1 MRRGEPISKAAT
13 ETFERYRSL
22 LFSIAY
28 RMLGSVLEAEDV
40 VQEAFLPWQEASGR
54 EPFAQVLPLEDRCPT
69 LDRSAALR
77 ESPPRRVLRSL
88 APRAHRDRRGF
99 GLGRRPGRDA
109 LDGVYGAPREP
120 HVRRAGGVPG
130 AGGLRFRLRGDSL
143 ARRQERGQLPPDLT
157 PRAGP
162 WRPGAP
168 ASRARPSRRSVSWTA
183 FSKRA

>member
-1 MRRGEPISKAAT
+1 MGRACFGSCDRDFRAVQAVAVLDRLPDARQRDGSRGCGAGGFPTLAGGLR
-13 ETFERYRSL
+13 ER
-22 LFSIAY
+22 
-28 RMLGSVLEAEDV
+28 D
-40 VQEAFLPWQEASGR
+40 
-54 EPFAQVLPLEDRCPT
+54 PFAQVLPLEDRCPT

-120 HVRRAGGVPG
+120 HARRAGGVPV
-130 AGGLRFRLRGDSL
+130 AGGLRLRLCGDSP
-143 ARRQERGQLPPDLT
+143 ARRQERGQLPPDLA
-157 PRAGP
+157 PRAPVRG
-162 WRPGAP
+162 GAP